1 MTKRRRVEN
10 MKAKWEKRENE
21 EEKNVGKYI
30 MRKKAKELQI
40 SFTVIQIY
48 SEDVNKVGLCY
59 FTPISE
65 HIKSHWH
72 VVVFWIARK

>member
-10 MKAKWEKRENE
+10 MKVKWEKRENE

-30 MRKKAKELQI
+30 MRKKVKEFQI
-40 SFTVIQIY
+40 FFIVIQIY
-48 SEDVNKVGLCY
+48 LEDVNKVGLCY
-59 FTPISE
+59 FILILE
-65 HIKSHWH
+65 YIKFYWY